1 MSLMSTVQRTQ
12 EHENYVQEQLDFDN
26 SIAAC
31 EKAVE
36 LLSKFYGD
44 GKPKESTRPAWM
56 SLMSTVQ
63 KLHIIAQATKHPSAK
78 ALGMFLQQHASTGQ
92 VPGMRGSTMHTNYEV
107 QTGDAL
113 SIVDQVKGLSST
125 FAEDKEAS
133 MDQESELQAAFTA
146 LMEQKTTQLNTL
158 VSQRDQQQAVLT
170 QVSQELE
177 ENRNAEATAKAT
189 LLDEQ
194 AYLTTIKA
202 QEADTT
208 AMYTQRQKDRAE
220 EKEAG

>member
-63 KLHIIAQATKHPSAK
+63 KLHLVAKATNHPSAK
-78 ALGMFLQQHASTGQ
+78 ALGVFLQQHSSTAQ
-92 VPGMRGSTMHTNYEV
+92 PNPGMRGSTLNTNYEV

-125 FAEDKEAS
+125 FAEDKESS
-133 MDQESELQAAFTA
+133 MDQESELRPR
-146 LMEQKTTQLNTL
+146 
-158 VSQRDQQQAVLT
+158 SRR
-170 QVSQELE
+170 SWS
-177 ENRNAEATAKAT
+177 R
-189 LLDEQ
+189 
-194 AYLTTIKA
+194 
-202 QEADTT
+202 
-208 AMYTQRQKDRAE
+208 
-220 EKEAG
+220 